1 MENMENT
8 EIFVVMDTETNWC
21 NEVMSIGVAIANC
34 ETFELI
40 DTRYYILNPE
50 YLIGGMFSAVL
61 QINGNPPAIEC
72 NRREAVCDLEKWLE
86 KYNEP
91 QKLFRI
97 KVNETVQLVR
107 NRQWLSV
114 LGRCF
119 HKLPGFLQ
127 ECVDDEVPCISSF

>member
-1 MENMENT
+1 
-8 EIFVVMDTETNWC
+8 
-21 NEVMSIGVAIANC
+21 
-34 ETFELI
+34 
-40 DTRYYILNPE
+40 
-50 YLIGGMFSAVL
+50 MFSLRCVGSHF
-61 QINGNPPAIEC
+61 QNGFPTSNGTSALC
-72 NRREAVCDLEKWLE
+72 WRARLHCLRASWVKWLE

-97 KVNETVQLVR
+97 KVNETIQLVR

-127 ECVDDEVPCISSF
+127 ECVDDEVPCISSFYKSASYLDTCNNRISKPLCSAFSMLLMEQLPRHYPPCLLAFWQ